1 RQSFS
6 VPIQI
11 TLQHSRRRQ
20 MRKSFPAVATKSF
33 RNDDNGKGPEKN
45 KTQDSVSNAG
55 EDRAM
60 LLGFTMM
67 GFSVMMYF
75 LLGITVLKPFI
86 FSSYTSVQIV
96 CTVLQTGIMYHV
108 LQASVLCSLFFN
120 GQSGYLQLL
129 QRILHFF
136 KIAILHS
143 PLQLNSKCFYIPK
156 CLRDK
161 NELLNT
167 ALNIK
172 HTFDQGNGNPF
183 SCYYNPD
190 TKPEDVILIKK
201 YDNIIVF
208 HCLFW
213 PTLMLLGGVIIV
225 SMVKLTQHLSRLCER
240 YSNKSKEE

>member
-1 RQSFS
+1 MEDWVDCYFICGVDCRGQSKYPCLQIFVNVS
-6 VPIQI
+6 YSGQKALLHYNEEAIQI
-11 TLQHSRRRQ
+11 N
-20 MRKSFPAVATKSF
+20 P
-33 RNDDNGKGPEKN
+33 
-45 KTQDSVSNAG
+45 
-55 EDRAM
+55 
-60 LLGFTMM
+60 
-67 GFSVMMYF
+67 
-75 LLGITVLKPFI
+75 
-86 FSSYTSVQIV
+86 
-96 CTVLQTGIMYHV
+96 
-108 LQASVLCSLFFN
+108 
-120 GQSGYLQLL
+120 
-129 QRILHFF
+129 
-136 KIAILHS
+136 
-143 PLQLNSKCFYIPK
+143 KCFYIPK

-240 YSNKSKEE
+240 YSNKSKEEPPMVIRASKNFKDSRYKRFGEILR